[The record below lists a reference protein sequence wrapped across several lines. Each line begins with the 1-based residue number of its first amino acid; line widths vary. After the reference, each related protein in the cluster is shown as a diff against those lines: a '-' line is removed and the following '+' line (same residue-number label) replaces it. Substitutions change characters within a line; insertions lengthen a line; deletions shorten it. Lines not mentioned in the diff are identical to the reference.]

1 LLPFFIEW
9 SADTTH
15 PSIDAPQGCALVRF
29 EAMTP
34 NPVQLLAKLAQ
45 MKLDLSVLQSAP
57 SRLHAVIR
65 GAKAEVD
72 LTS

>member
-1 LLPFFIEW
+1 
-9 SADTTH
+9 
-15 PSIDAPQGCALVRF
+15 LV
-29 EAMTP
+29 
-34 NPVQLLAKLAQ
+34 KLAQ
-45 MKLDLSVLQSAP
+45 MKLDLSVVHSAR